1 MRPLVALH
9 HIYLPGK
16 GGRRSLHSA
25 VAHAKYMGNPKK
37 EELVRDDEAVREQ
50 GLDEAAVHARYAAH
64 RPGSTGMFGPDPNTL
79 VDEAQVLQAIRSHQ
93 GPVWRVIVTVHED
106 DVRAM
111 GGQLYH
117 RAAWEHALR
126 TVLPKMADEM
136 GIPASKLRWAAAMHR
151 KVGPEV
157 VAAGKT
163 PTCHVHILLWSEDP
177 EKGYLNR
184 KGIDAMRRAWTS
196 ELYAPAREALGKEKS
211 ELRQQIAHQSRLM
224 LGQSSAE
231 VLGARLAAISAE
243 LPGKGRLAYAYMPA
257 PVKRQLDAAAGWLLA
272 QPELRAQAARYGDIA
287 AEMASHYSYDPQ
299 KHEQARENALQDLRQ
314 RLAGGVLRAAVGYDD
329 KLAWKSIQ
337 EDVWRA
343 TRGGGETPEALT
355 APVREAVSRLAST
368 PSRDAALAEARA
380 LLAGPLQ
387 PAMKDLAARAE
398 RRGKPEGASER
409 VQRAQE
415 RLEAAIARR
424 LERSADYV
432 RDARAFQARQAA
444 AGLMMALQS
453 TIRDAEREVLR
464 AAAREAEEEAER
476 KRQAARAAERAI

>member
-37 EELVRDDEAVREQ
+37 EELVRDDEAMREQ

-64 RPGSTGMFGPDPNTL
+64 RPGSTGMFGPDPNKPL
-79 VDEAQVLQAIRSHQ
+79 DEAQVLQAIRSHQ
-93 GPVWRVIVTVHED
+93 GPVWRVIVTVHAD

-136 GIPASKLRWAAAMHR
+136 GIPPDALRWAAAMHR

-184 KGIDAMRRAWTS
+184 KTIDAARRAWTS
-196 ELYAPAREALGKEKS
+196 ELYAPARQALGQEKS
-211 ELRQQIAHQSRLM
+211 ALRQEITEQSRLV
-224 LGQSSAE
+224 LGHSSAE
-231 VLGARLAAISAE
+231 DLGARLAEIAAE

-257 PVKRQLDAAAGWLLA
+257 SVKAQLDETAAWLLS
-272 QPELRAQAARYGDIA
+272 QPELRSQAERYGAIA
-287 AEMASHYSYDPQ
+287 AELASHYSYDPHRQ
-299 KHEQARENALQDLRQ
+299 EEARENAMQDLRH
-314 RLAGGVLRAAVGYDD
+314 RLAAGVLKAAVGYDD
-329 KLAWKSIQ
+329 RLAWQSIQ

-343 TRGGGETPEALT
+343 TRGGGETPQAL
-355 APVREAVSRLAST
+355 ADLVREAVSRLASA
-368 PSRDAALAEARA
+368 PSRDAALAEARV
-380 LLAGPLQ
+380 LLNGPLQ
-387 PAMKDLAARAE
+387 EAKEELTARAE
-398 RRGKPEGASER
+398 RRGKPDDAAER
-409 VQRAQE
+409 AKRTRE

-424 LERSADYV
+424 LERSAEYV
-432 RDARAFQARQAA
+432 RDARAYRARQAA
-444 AGLMMALQS
+444 SGLMMALQS
-453 TIRDAEREVLR
+453 TLRDAERQALR

-476 KRQAARAAERAI
+476 KRQAARDAERAM

>member
-1 MRPLVALH
+1 MRPLVAKH
-9 HIYLPGK
+9 HIYLPDK

-25 VAHAKYMGNPKK
+25 VAHVKYMGNPKK
-37 EELVRDDEAVREQ
+37 EELVRDDEAMREL

-64 RPGSTGMFGPDPNTL
+64 RPGSTGLFGPERDKP
-79 VDEAQVLQAIRSHQ
+79 VDEKEVLQAIRTHE
-93 GPVWRVIVTVHED
+93 GPAWRVIVSVHED

-117 RAAWEHALR
+117 RAAWEDAIR
-126 TVLPKMADEM
+126 AVLPKMADEM
-136 GIPASKLRWAAAMHR
+136 GIPMHDLRWVAAMHR

-157 VAAGKT
+157 GAAGKT

-177 EKGYLNR
+177 TKGYLNR
-184 KGIDAMRRAWTS
+184 KTIDMARRTWTS

-211 ELRQQIAHQSRLM
+211 DLRQEIAQQSRLM
-224 LGQSSAE
+224 LGQGSAE
-231 VLGARLAAISAE
+231 DLGSRLAAIAAE

-257 PVKRQLDAAAGWLLA
+257 SVKQKLDEAADWLLA
-272 QPELRAQAARYGDIA
+272 QPELRAQAERYGAIA
-287 AEMASHYSYDPQ
+287 AELASHYSYDPQ
-299 KHEQARENALQDLRQ
+299 KHEQARQNAMQDLRQ

-329 KLAWKSIQ
+329 RLAWKSIQ

-343 TRGGGETPEALT
+343 TRGGGEAPQALSG
-355 APVREAVSRLAST
+355 PVREAVSRIASA
-368 PSRDAALAEARA
+368 PSRDAALKEARA

-387 PAMKDLAARAE
+387 EAKDEITARAE
-398 RRGKPEGASER
+398 RRGKPDDAEER
-409 VQRAQE
+409 ARRAQE

-424 LERSADYV
+424 LERSAEYV

-444 AGLMMALQS
+444 SGLMMALQS
-453 TIRDAEREVLR
+453 TIRDAEREALR

-476 KRQAARAAERAI
+476 KRQAARQADRAI